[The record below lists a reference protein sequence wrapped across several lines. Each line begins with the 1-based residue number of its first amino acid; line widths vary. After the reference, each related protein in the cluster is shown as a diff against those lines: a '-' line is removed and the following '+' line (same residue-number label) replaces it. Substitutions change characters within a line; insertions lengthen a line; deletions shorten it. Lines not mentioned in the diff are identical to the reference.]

1 MNKQLF
7 LASLKETQKSI
18 LSYATGA
25 GSIFMVVN
33 LDIPFNGISERF
45 K

>member
-7 LASLKETQKSI
+7 LASFERDAKKYFELRNWCS
-18 LSYATGA
+18 
-25 GSIFMVVN
+25 SIFMVVN